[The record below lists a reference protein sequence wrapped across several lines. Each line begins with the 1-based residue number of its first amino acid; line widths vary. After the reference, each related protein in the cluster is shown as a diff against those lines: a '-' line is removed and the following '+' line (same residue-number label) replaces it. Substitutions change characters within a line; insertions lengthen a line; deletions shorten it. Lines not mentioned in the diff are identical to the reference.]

1 MRTFKT
7 RNLKTITT
15 DEFIEK
21 FDNNALEDEDLKAI
35 YFQMTFEDTNN
46 SYWEVVERGEYYKI
60 FKIVI
65 NNFLE
70 RYFVKTYYEIGP
82 IFEIKYKI

>member
-35 YFQMTFEDTNN
+35 YFQMTFKDTNN